1 MPKFISPRDVSF
13 FKRISRELI
22 DVVIQNTLVLFK
34 VNLNETKVNLYG
46 ESVNKTWHL
55 GVELFCLIEMDPEN
69 MQYEGFGPDN
79 TQNMVFRLDRDMCSE
94 KNSYPEVGDIIY
106 FDTNYYE
113 IDNTNEIQ
121 FIGGL
126 PVNTYSIL
134 CSAFLVSKS
143 NLNIEERTL

>member
-13 FKRISRELI
+13 FRRISRELV

-106 FDTNYYE
+106 F
-113 IDNTNEIQ
+113 
-121 FIGGL
+121 
-126 PVNTYSIL
+126 
-134 CSAFLVSKS
+134 
-143 NLNIEERTL
+143 NLNDDYNGDYKLTIVSLFRPNEEQIFTMNLCDNINFFIFYNF